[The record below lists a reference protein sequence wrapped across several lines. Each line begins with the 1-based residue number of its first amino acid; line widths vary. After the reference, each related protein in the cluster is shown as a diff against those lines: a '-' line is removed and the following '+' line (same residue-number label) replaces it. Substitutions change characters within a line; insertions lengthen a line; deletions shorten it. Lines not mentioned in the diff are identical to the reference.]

1 MGFDAG
7 RMDGGL
13 DYGRVAGGL
22 VQADVGDGVCR
33 SPAKTVGSAI
43 QIPIGKLVC
52 GSIVPLNSGPTNDAV
67 TLIGP
72 MI

>member
-1 MGFDAG
+1 MGFEVG

-13 DYGRVAGGL
+13 DYRRVVGGL
-22 VQADVGDGVCR
+22 VQADVGDRCVPIAC
-33 SPAKTVGSAI
+33 KTVDSVI

-67 TLIGP
+67 TLIGS